1 MGNFSWGK
9 RMTRAA
15 KSLLAL
21 ILAISSLGLPIA
33 GMAQRASGE
42 TRPAQTFEFQSYTE
56 IAALADSLGYTS
68 EAWTNG
74 SRAVPRLYLTEI
86 PQRWRDRTSRE
97 VSVEVK
103 KQLFFRLLMPAV
115 LSTNEM
121 IRRDRAL
128 AEELVSRISSE
139 GGLSDAETAWLARLA
154 ARYGVISS
162 EYESPDSDALE
173 ELLTYRLLP
182 VPVSLVMAQAAEESG
197 WGTSRFAA
205 EGNALF
211 GQWAWSGR
219 RMRPA
224 QQRAELGDYG
234 IAAFEAPLQS
244 VVAYMLNLNSH
255 AAYAEL
261 RAQRAELRDSGSSV
275 SGRVLAETLTR
286 YSERGEEYVET
297 LHTIMRVNRL
307 DATDE
312 AYLDD
317 GPSIFLIPVDPGSQ

>member
-1 MGNFSWGK
+1 MSQGVSYE
-9 RMTRAA
+9 R
-15 KSLLAL
+15 
-21 ILAISSLGLPIA
+21 
-33 GMAQRASGE
+33 
-42 TRPAQTFEFQSYTE
+42 RPAQTFEFESYTE
-56 IAALADSLGYTS
+56 IAVLADSLGYS
-68 EAWTNG
+68 AEAWTNG

-86 PQRWRDRTSRE
+86 PERWRDQVSLE

-103 KQLFFRLLMPAV
+103 KQLFFRLLMPVV
-115 LSTNEM
+115 LSANEM
-121 IRRDRAL
+121 ILRDRAL
-128 AEELVSRISSE
+128 AAEFVSRRGREDS
-139 GGLSDAETAWLARLA
+139 LATAEASWLARLA

-162 EYESPDSDALE
+162 EHDVPDSAALT
-173 ELLTYRLLP
+173 ELLTFRLLP
-182 VPVSLVMAQAAEESG
+182 IPVSLVMAQAAEESG

-219 RMRPA
+219 RIRPA
-224 QQRAELGDYG
+224 QQRADLGDYG

-244 VVAYMLNLNSH
+244 VVAYMLNLNTH

-261 RAQRAELRDSGSSV
+261 RAQRAEMSESGSSAT
-275 SGRVLAETLTR
+275 GWALAETLTR
-286 YSERGEEYVET
+286 YSERGQEYVET

-317 GPSIFLIPVDPGSQ
+317 GPSIFLIPVDPASQ